1 MLRFE
6 AAPWSTA
13 VKLVSAVG
21 TGVLLAVTYALYRAV
36 PRGTRVPFAETF
48 GTFMV
53 AVPALILFIAVLF
66 VVTGYRLDASGLYVQ
81 RLLWTTHIDLNG
93 LDRAWHDPS
102 AMCRSLRLFGNGG
115 LFSVTGW
122 FRNAALGRY
131 RAFVTDPRKSVVL
144 HSPTRVVV
152 LSPTDPFG
160 FLSALRLSMPGVLV
174 GEPPA
179 A

>member
-81 RLLWTTHIDLNG
+81 RLLWTTHIDLQG

-115 LFSVTGW
+115 LFSITGW
-122 FRNAALGRY
+122 FRNATLGRY
-131 RAFVTDPRKSVVL
+131 RAFVTDPGKSVVL
-144 HSPTRVVV
+144 RSPTRVVV
-152 LSPTDPFG
+152 LSPADPLG
-160 FLSALRLSMPGVLV
+160 FLSTLKLSFPGIV
-174 GEPPA
+174 GEAPGA
-179 A
+179 

>member
-81 RLLWTTHIDLNG
+81 RLLWTTHIDLKG

-115 LFSVTGW
+115 LFSITGW
-122 FRNAALGRY
+122 FRNATLGRY
-131 RAFVTDPRKSVVL
+131 RAFVTDPGKSVVL
-144 HSPTRVVV
+144 RSPTRVVV
-152 LSPTDPFG
+152 LSPADPLG
-160 FLSALRLSMPGVLV
+160 FLSTLKLSFPGIV
-174 GEPPA
+174 GEAPGA
-179 A
+179 